1 MVYLS
6 KKLVFRKDMD
16 FLQEYLPMT
25 KAEESG
31 LRPCVLLREREI
43 FLIEC

>member
-1 MVYLS
+1 
-6 KKLVFRKDMD
+6 MD
-16 FLQEYLPMT
+16 FLEEYIPLA

-31 LRPCVLLREREI
+31 LWPCVLLREREI

>member
-1 MVYLS
+1 MVFKERYGFL
-6 KKLVFRKDMD
+6 KEYIPIAKD
-16 FLQEYLPMT
+16 
-25 KAEESG
+25 EESG

>member
-1 MVYLS
+1 MVFKERY
-6 KKLVFRKDMD
+6 VF
-16 FLQEYLPMT
+16 QEEYIPMA